1 MTSAGEKDPL
11 KSQAILTVRVE
22 TRSHRLRNQM
32 EGIVASVGGLRVK
45 SIDEKGGC
53 DLFIVDS
60 DEQNKELKFV
70 NNIISSGVAREVF
83 LTSQDKSPD
92 ILIEAMR
99 VGVKEFIPQPIQ
111 EEDLRIALLKFK
123 ARAEKETAK
132 VATAPARKGKII
144 NVLGS
149 KGGVGTTTVAVN
161 LATGLAGTQGV
172 RSVALL
178 DMNLL
183 YGEIPLFLGIDPTF
197 DWMELAKNISRLDAT
212 YLMSTLHKHPCGVHV
227 LPSPSKL
234 IDESKITPQ
243 IIEQL
248 LRLMHSMFDY
258 VVIDGG
264 QSFDEVSKMIM
275 RMSDKVMLVTLLSLP
290 CLINVKRLRSA
301 FLDLGYPSE
310 EKVEIIVNRFHKN
323 SIVSLEE
330 AEKNLEKK
338 FIWTIPNDY
347 QTTMSAINQG
357 KPVMSLKNESPLIK
371 NFLDFAS
378 IISGKSKAKK
388 EGFSWFGH
396 RRDKK

>member
-1 MTSAGEKDPL
+1 
-11 KSQAILTVRVE
+11 
-22 TRSHRLRNQM
+22 M

-132 VATAPARKGKII
+132 VATVPARKGKII

-197 DWMELAKNISRLDAT
+197 DWMELAKNISRLDST

>member
-1 MTSAGEKDPL
+1 ME
-11 KSQAILTVRVE
+11 SQSILTVRVE
-22 TRSHRLRNQM
+22 TRSHRLRNQL
-32 EGIVASVGGLRVK
+32 EGIIASVGGLRVK
-45 SIDEKGGC
+45 SMDEKGGC

-60 DEQNKELKFV
+60 DEENKKLKFV
-70 NNIISSGVAREVF
+70 NNIIASGVAREVF

-92 ILIEAMR
+92 LLIEAMR
-99 VGVKEFIPQPIQ
+99 AGVKEFIPQPIQ
-111 EEDLRIALLKFK
+111 EEDLRITLLKFK
-123 ARAEKETAK
+123 ARAEKEMGKA
-132 VATAPARKGKII
+132 AAAPARRGKII

-149 KGGVGTTTVAVN
+149 KGGIGTTTVAVN
-161 LATGLAGTQGV
+161 LATGLAAMPGV
-172 RSVALL
+172 RSVALM

-212 YLMSTLHKHPCGVHV
+212 YLLSTLHKHPSGVRV

-243 IIEQL
+243 TIEHL

-264 QSFDEVSKMIM
+264 QSFDEVSKTIM

-290 CLINVKRLRSA
+290 CLINVKRLRGA
-301 FLDLGYPSE
+301 FRDLGYPPE
-310 EKVEIIVNRFHKN
+310 EQIEIIVNRYHKN

-330 AEKNLEKK
+330 AEKSLEKK
-338 FIWTIPNDY
+338 FMWTIPNDY

-357 KPVMSLKNESPLIK
+357 KPLMTLKNESPLIK

-378 IISGKSKAKK
+378 TVSGKSKSKK

-396 RRDKK
+396 LRDRK